1 MSKIDL
7 NLQFLFN
14 EYELIDRY
22 KKAAEL
28 GYKFV
33 ELQNPYGIDLN
44 ELKLLINDLGLKQ
57 VLINVDVLDE
67 STGIMNLALNP
78 NKKDEF
84 KRRIENSVKYC
95 DQLNVNA
102 INCIPGPKLN
112 DVEDSIQYDTFIENL
127 LYSSPLFES
136 CGTKLLMEP
145 INVYDQPG
153 FFINNSTD
161 GAKVVEDVNH
171 NNFGLQYDVYHMQ
184 LMEGNLMNNIEKHIS
199 IIGHFQIA
207 DVVGRN
213 EPGTGE
219 INYHTIFKHIDSL
232 GYEGFIGA
240 EYKPLK
246 TTEEGLSWIK
256 EYENIQVS

>member
-33 ELQNPYGIDLN
+33 ELQNPYGIDLI

-67 STGIMNLALNP
+67 STGIMNLALNS

-102 INCIPGPKLN
+102 INCIPGPKLI

-127 LYSSPLFES
+127 IYASPLFES
-136 CGTKLLMEP
+136 CDTKLLMEP

-153 FFINNSTD
+153 FFINN
-161 GAKVVEDVNH
+161 
-171 NNFGLQYDVYHMQ
+171 
-184 LMEGNLMNNIEKHIS
+184 
-199 IIGHFQIA
+199 
-207 DVVGRN
+207 
-213 EPGTGE
+213 
-219 INYHTIFKHIDSL
+219 
-232 GYEGFIGA
+232 
-240 EYKPLK
+240 
-246 TTEEGLSWIK
+246 
-256 EYENIQVS
+256 

>member
-1 MSKIDL
+1 M
-7 NLQFLFN
+7 NCN
-14 EYELIDRY
+14 
-22 KKAAEL
+22 
-28 GYKFV
+28 
-33 ELQNPYGIDLN
+33 LN
-44 ELKLLINDLGLKQ
+44 ELKILISDLGLKQ

-67 STGIMNLALNP
+67 SSGIMNLALNP
-78 NKKDEF
+78 DKKDEF

-102 INCIPGPKLN
+102 INCIPGPKLI

-136 CGTKLLMEP
+136 CDTKLLMEP

-161 GAKVVEDVNH
+161 GAKVV
-171 NNFGLQYDVYHMQ
+171 
-184 LMEGNLMNNIEKHIS
+184 EGNLMNNIEKHIS

-219 INYHTIFKHIDSL
+219 INYHTIFKHIDNL

-246 TTEEGLSWIK
+246 TTEEGLGWIE
-256 EYENIQVS
+256 EYENIQIS